1 MANKTT
7 LYPPLP
13 HEHLLAYQVACD
25 LLVAIVEAN
34 IRIADLRDQALRAA
48 RSACLN
54 IAEANG
60 RVSPADRKRVFAIAR
75 GEASEPAAAVHV
87 AFLSRRARRSMW
99 IGRGASAHERS
110 RCCPDSSAKPNG
122 TENEKENENEKGN
135 GNVNEPPKPS
145 TSTSTSVGR
154 PGT

>member
-25 LLVAIVEAN
+25 LLVAIVQAN
-34 IRIADLRDQALRAA
+34 IRNSDLRDQALRAA

-60 RVSPADRKRVFAIAR
+60 RVSPADRKRVFGIAR
-75 GEASEPAAAVHV
+75 GEASEAVASVHV
-87 AFLSRRARRSMW
+87 ASLSGLCAVEYADRVRKTAARTVALLSGLIRS
-99 IGRGASAHERS
+99 
-110 RCCPDSSAKPNG
+110 
-122 TENEKENENEKGN
+122 
-135 GNVNEPPKPS
+135 
-145 TSTSTSVGR
+145 
-154 PGT
+154 

>member
-75 GEASEPAAAVHV
+75 GEASEAAAAVHV
-87 AFLSRRARRSMW
+87 AFLSRACAEEHVDRARNL
-99 IGRGASAHERS
+99 GARTVALLSGLVR
-110 RCCPDSSAKPNG
+110 
-122 TENEKENENEKGN
+122 
-135 GNVNEPPKPS
+135 
-145 TSTSTSVGR
+145 
-154 PGT
+154 